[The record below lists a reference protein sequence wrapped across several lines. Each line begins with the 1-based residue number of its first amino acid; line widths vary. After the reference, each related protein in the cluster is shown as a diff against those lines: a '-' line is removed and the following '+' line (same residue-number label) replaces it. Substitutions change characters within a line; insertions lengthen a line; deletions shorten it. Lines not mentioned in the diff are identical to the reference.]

1 MSTATAY
8 GSPGINYRLP
18 PGADRM
24 PDQPFFTRSDLAVIG
39 ARVQGVESMR
49 PETISQHL
57 FESREQIPLQKGGTR
72 RGKFVEDKF
81 PAPDG
86 YLGKAP
92 WWAKSREQEI
102 VDWFQRHPRRFV
114 GDGIG
119 GRKPKAERGT
129 KG

>member
-8 GSPGINYRLP
+8 GSPGINYRFP

-24 PDQPFFTRSDLAVIG
+24 PDKPFFTLDDLAKIG

-49 PETISQHL
+49 KQTISQHL
-57 FESREQIPLQKGGTR
+57 FESREEIPLAKGGKR
-72 RGKFVEDKF
+72 RGKFASDPF
-81 PAPDG
+81 PAPDD

-92 WWAKSREQEI
+92 WWAMTRESEI
-102 VDWFQRHPRRFV
+102 VEWFERHPRRFV

-119 GRKPKAERGT
+119 GRKPKSEG
-129 KG
+129 